1 MTSMT
6 SGFWGQFQVV
16 QPAGGATA
24 HLSNPCEWGDFALA
38 TGGAWQG
45 RALGSDTFHAFE
57 TYAARIEKVLA
68 EDILMEGYKQ
78 AEQCC
83 QDAKEWLL
91 RSPSSSK
98 SKVESL
104 EHLSHARVALQRASR
119 QLGRKPLLRRTLL
132 NSDHRPLYFNSVIA
146 DAPKSPGRA
155 KRSKLRE
162 KVNRCQDTLS
172 NPYQLSQYW
181 PKRLGDFLRL
191 QLRVTYIDLEM
202 APKKGT
208 KRAAE
213 VVETPEAKKMKATLS
228 KYGVDKSIYDGVV
241 EAIQFADDVP
251 NSVRQMLIAMLPEGI
266 CVPADMRHEYQNAH
280 VKMILEVL
288 QGVLSKLQD
297 GVTSAAGE
305 VARIEAAKSELQAK
319 VQEAEAALE
328 KADEVESTTKGNL
341 AEVTRAVLAC
351 KSALAEKE
359 KERCEGDAAHEAA
372 KEEKAVIEQALAN
385 EFRLLRD
392 GEVEGEDAKAHYK
405 KLEALAGKIGFEAS
419 CLMKL

>member
-1 MTSMT
+1 VADHDIVAVQEADPLFLEALGDAGGSIIHGEDDRDGRGIQVQSCTAIILPKARCLRKESAVLSFRLRRALVSRDHSIALVEHDGQQLVVCSVHLHPPEMISKAMQYTKYLEPLEQAVTSLAGVNKDGKVQTPCLLLGDFNIAPEQFRQMTSMT

-57 TYAARIEKVLA
+57 THAARIEKVLA

-119 QLGRKPLLRRTLL
+119 QLGRRPLLRRTLL
-132 NSDHRPLYFNSVIA
+132 NSDHRPLYFNSVMT

-162 KVNRCQDTLS
+162 KVNCFVLQDFFWYFWHYS
-172 NPYQLSQYW
+172 S
-181 PKRLGDFLRL
+181 R
-191 QLRVTYIDLEM
+191 E
-202 APKKGT
+202 
-208 KRAAE
+208 
-213 VVETPEAKKMKATLS
+213 S
-228 KYGVDKSIYDGVV
+228 DKS
-241 EAIQFADDVP
+241 
-251 NSVRQMLIAMLPEGI
+251 
-266 CVPADMRHEYQNAH
+266 
-280 VKMILEVL
+280 
-288 QGVLSKLQD
+288 
-297 GVTSAAGE
+297 
-305 VARIEAAKSELQAK
+305 
-319 VQEAEAALE
+319 
-328 KADEVESTTKGNL
+328 
-341 AEVTRAVLAC
+341 
-351 KSALAEKE
+351 
-359 KERCEGDAAHEAA
+359 
-372 KEEKAVIEQALAN
+372 
-385 EFRLLRD
+385 
-392 GEVEGEDAKAHYK
+392 
-405 KLEALAGKIGFEAS
+405 
-419 CLMKL
+419 MK